1 MERERGMQP
10 DGSEV
15 VVTPM
20 PEVLE
25 ALADR
30 LEAETAA
37 SLEALRQQA
46 ARMRVAT
53 AATVASLRQQAARLR
68 DERDFGR

>member
-1 MERERGMQP
+1 MQSS
-10 DGSEV
+10 GSDV
-15 VVTPM
+15 VETPM

-30 LEAETAA
+30 LEQETAA

-46 ARMRVAT
+46 ARLRAET
-53 AATVASLRQQAARLR
+53 AATLVSLREQAARLR
-68 DERDFGR
+68 DERDFLS

>member
-1 MERERGMQP
+1 MRADMLP
-10 DGSEV
+10 SGSDV
-15 VVTPM
+15 VETPM

-25 ALADR
+25 ALASK

-46 ARMRVAT
+46 ARLREDT
-53 AATVASLRQQAARLR
+53 AATVSALREQAARLR
-68 DERDFGR
+68 DERDFSH

>member
-1 MERERGMQP
+1 VRAEEFSP
-10 DGSEV
+10 GSDV
-15 VVTPM
+15 VETPM

-25 ALADR
+25 ALASK
-30 LEAETAA
+30 LEDETAA

-46 ARMRVAT
+46 VRLREET

-68 DERDFGR
+68 DERDFSR